1 MMYWFKQC
9 PRCTG
14 DLREESDL
22 YGRYISCM
30 QCGYIST
37 AEEEARIYAVG
48 KLKELVGVED
58 KAA

>member
-48 KLKELVGVED
+48 KLKEPVAVED

>member
-37 AEEEARIYAVG
+37 AEEEARIYATG
-48 KLKELVGVED
+48 KLEEPVAVEE

>member
-30 QCGYIST
+30 QCGCIPT
-37 AEEEARIYAVG
+37 AEEEARIYATG
-48 KLKELVGVED
+48 KLEEPVAVEE